1 MICKPAKPDDFRAM
15 AAIHNQAF
23 SGFFLTSLGLRF
35 LETYYKACI
44 QHPVSIAVCAL
55 DDNGSMLGFAT
66 GSLQSAGYH
75 WSLLFHNPFR
85 FLAAALRSVV
95 SKPSVLFRL
104 AKNLDKN
111 HSETDDR
118 NYAELLSIAILP
130 QLKGSGAGKAL
141 LKMFEE
147 EAKLRGGRKIALTT
161 DYENN
166 QRVIAFYQK
175 SGYEIFYDFVTYPD
189 RHMYKMIK
197 SLVNSD

>member
-1 MICKPAKPDDFRAM
+1 MICRSAKPDDYRAM
-15 AAIHNQAF
+15 AAIHHQAF
-23 SGFFLTSLGLRF
+23 SGFFLTSLGNRF

-44 QHPVSIAVCAL
+44 QHPDSIAVCVL
-55 DDNGSMLGFAT
+55 DDKGTIQGFAT
-66 GSLQSAGYH
+66 GSIKAAGYH
-75 WSLLFHNPFR
+75 RNLLFKNPFR
-85 FLAAALRSVV
+85 FLASALRSVLL
-95 SKPSVLFRL
+95 KPSVLIRL

-111 HSETDDR
+111 PSETDDR

-141 LKMFEE
+141 LEMFEE
-147 EAKLRGGRKIALTT
+147 EVKVRGGKKIALTT

-166 QRVIAFYQK
+166 HRVIAFYQK

-197 SLVNSD
+197 SLSKSD